1 MNWYGPGKHT
11 PCSAWLGPRAQIGIV
26 GEVGEV
32 GEGFC
37 GLWQPT
43 PPSQQIQIG
52 QILEHGT

>member
-26 GEVGEV
+26 GEVGEYQ
-32 GEGFC
+32 GGI
-37 GLWQPT
+37 LWVVAANT
-43 PPSQQIQIG
+43 SLSTIQIG